1 MLVFDFFQL
10 PPVVNKNT
18 TETHFQRFFSIILKF
33 FDRARLYIVF
43 PLGDNPWS

>member
-10 PPVVNKNT
+10 PPGVNKNT
-18 TETHFQRFFSIILKF
+18 TETQRFFSIILKF

-43 PLGDNPWS
+43 PLGDDPWS